1 MKIEMKWI
9 FSAMIAAAF
18 LTLSSANA
26 VTPDAAMPDATAT
39 NSSAVETGT
48 NSDATDTNVNPV
60 AAMNSLF
67 GDPVI
72 AKGSGF
78 EIKQSELDEVM
89 SGIKSSA
96 AAQGQTIPPEQLLGI
111 EAKMLDRL
119 VQIQILL
126 QQATDA
132 DKSAGQKDAATQLG
146 KLLEQA
152 GSQEA
157 FDRQLKAVGI
167 TADDLRGKLTQE
179 ATAKAVLTRDLAVA
193 PTTDS
198 DAKDFYDA
206 HPADFEQPE
215 TVHVR
220 HILLLTM
227 DPTTRAP
234 LPDDQV
240 AAKHKQ
246 IDDLLKRAR
255 AGEDFAALVKQ
266 YSEDPGSKDTGGEY
280 TFARASADPSHAMDP
295 AFEAAA
301 FSLETNQISDVV
313 TTAYG
318 FHIIQLLD
326 KTPSKK
332 LALTDKVPLTDMTV
346 SDKIKDYLTQQKT
359 DALAPAFLD
368 KLKKGADVEILDAD
382 LKSALEEAEA
392 EAAAMATNAAAQ
404 GDDGTGA
411 ATMGDTNAPAK

>member
-1 MKIEMKWI
+1 MKIETKLI
-9 FSAMIAAAF
+9 FSAMFVVA
-18 LTLSSANA
+18 LLLSRANA
-26 VTPDAAMPDATAT
+26 VTGTPPPTMTNFGVAADAV
-39 NSSAVETGT
+39 NSSAVETDT
-48 NSDATDTNVNPV
+48 NADATDTNVNPV
-60 AAMNSLF
+60 AAMASLF

-72 AKGSGF
+72 AKGNGF

-89 SGIKSSA
+89 SGVKSSA
-96 AAQGQTIPPEQLLGI
+96 AAQGQTIPPEQLLSI
-111 EAKMLDRL
+111 EARMLDRL
-119 VQIQILL
+119 IQIQVLL
-126 QQATDA
+126 QKATDA
-132 DKSAGQKDAATQLG
+132 DKVAGKNDADTKMS
-146 KLLEQA
+146 KLFEQA

-167 TADDLRGKLTQE
+167 TVDDLRAKITQE
-179 ATAKAVLTRDLAVA
+179 ATATAVLTRELAVTPA
-193 PTTDS
+193 S
-198 DAKDFYDA
+198 DDDVKGFYAA
-206 HPADFEQPE
+206 HPEDFEQPE

-227 DPTTRAP
+227 DPVTRTP

-240 AAKHKQ
+240 AAKRKQ

-266 YSEDPGSKDTGGEY
+266 YSEDPGSKDNGGEY
-280 TFARASADPSHAMDP
+280 TFARASADPAHAMDP

-326 KTPSKK
+326 KTPAKTLTLADK
-332 LALTDKVPLTDMTV
+332 LPLTDMTV
-346 SDKIKDYLTQQKT
+346 ADKIKDYLTQQKT
-359 DALAPAFLD
+359 DALAPAYLD

-382 LKSALEEAEA
+382 LKAAAEEAEA
-392 EAAAMATNAAAQ
+392 EAAAMATNAP
-404 GDDGTGA
+404 
-411 ATMGDTNAPAK
+411 ATDADTNAPAN